1 MKYERLFTPISIR
14 DLRLK
19 NRIVMPA
26 IHMMYNMDG
35 HANEKFNSFY
45 WRRAEGGA
53 GLIVVGGC
61 RFDKYGGSPGMMSLE
76 TDEFIS
82 GYKKFTDGMHE
93 RGCKV
98 GVQLY
103 HAGAYAHEI
112 ANEGRQAIAPSA
124 VFSRFTKEMPRQAT
138 AEEIRTVER
147 KCAEAA
153 VRAKKAGFDMVEISG
168 SAGYLICQF
177 LSPKTNLRDD
187 KYGGSWEN
195 RTRFAKELVAE
206 VRKAVGDYPIG
217 MRIAGND
224 FVPDS
229 NTNSDAVAFA
239 RLMEHA
245 DVDMLN
251 VTGGWHESVIPQIT
265 GDVPA
270 AGYAYL
276 AAAVSEA
283 VSIPVT
289 VSNRIND
296 PYVAEML
303 LATGQAE
310 MVSIGRA
317 LIADPDWAK
326 KAEAGASDNI
336 RKCLAC
342 NQMCLAKTFFAEPAE
357 CLINPFAGKEA
368 EIEFTRTEKPKRVL
382 VVGGGVAGCETAIL
396 AAQRG
401 HRVTVWEK
409 SGRLG
414 GQLGVI
420 SRIPA
425 KDEFG
430 KLITY
435 FESELEKLGVDV
447 VVNKAASAD
456 DVVSSDFDSVVTAAG
471 STPKTLSLEGCTI
484 PIYTAEQVLTGQV
497 VCGKNVLVVG
507 GGPVGCEAAQYLVRE
522 AAVSPEV
529 FAFMLAQHSE
539 TDEVIKS
546 LVDKTYRKVAILD
559 AVTIGT
565 GFEHGTAW
573 PLMKDLCR
581 YGVEQY
587 PFGKILSFGDGE
599 VTLEAKKPK
608 TREQKARE
616 RETGIIEP
624 EMNITA
630 TMPCDTIVAAIGSVP
645 NTELFTELKESG
657 IELFCVGDCGE
668 VGNIA
673 HAMATALDT
682 ASKL

>member
-1 MKYERLFTPISIR
+1 MKYERLFTPIRIR
-14 DLRLK
+14 NLELK

-45 WRRAEGGA
+45 WRRAEGGV
-53 GLIVVGGC
+53 GLVVVGGC
-61 RFDKYGGSPGMMSLE
+61 RFDEYGGSPGMMSLE

-82 GYKKFTDGMHE
+82 GYREFTDGMHK

-103 HAGAYAHEI
+103 HAGAYAHQI
-112 ANEGRQAIAPSA
+112 ANEGRQAIAPSS
-124 VFSRFTKEMPRQAT
+124 VFSKFTKEMPRQAT
-138 AEEIRTVER
+138 VEEIRTVER

-153 VRAKKAGFDMVEISG
+153 VRAKNAGFDMVEISG

-177 LSPKTNLRDD
+177 LSPKTNLREDE
-187 KYGGSWEN
+187 YGGSWEN
-195 RTRFAKELVAE
+195 RARFARELVAE

-224 FVPDS
+224 FVPGS

-239 RLMEHA
+239 KMMEQA
-245 DVDMLN
+245 GVDMLN

-276 AAAVSEA
+276 AAAVSGA
-283 VSIPVT
+283 VKIPVA

-296 PYVAEML
+296 PYVAETL

-317 LIADPDWAK
+317 FIADPDWAK
-326 KAEAGASDNI
+326 KAEADESDNI

-368 EIEFTRTEKPKRVL
+368 GIELTPSEKPKNVL
-382 VVGGGVAGCETAIL
+382 VIGGGVAGCETAIL

-401 HRVTVWEK
+401 HKVTVWEK

-414 GQLGVI
+414 GQLAVI
-420 SRIPA
+420 SKIPA

-435 FESELEKLGVDV
+435 FESELEKLGVEV
-447 VVNKAASAD
+447 VLNEAAPAGKIASTG
-456 DVVSSDFDSVVTAAG
+456 FDSVVIAVG
-471 STPKTLSLEGCTI
+471 STPRTLSLEDCKI
-484 PIYTAEQVLTGQV
+484 PIYTAEQVLNAQV

-522 AAVSPEV
+522 AAVSPEM
-529 FAFMLAQHSE
+529 FAFMLAQRSE
-539 TDEVIKS
+539 TEEVIKS
-546 LVDKTYRKVAILD
+546 LVDKTYRNVAILD
-559 AVTIGT
+559 SVKIGM
-565 GFEHGTAW
+565 GFEQGTAW
-573 PLMKDLCR
+573 PLMKDLSR

-587 PFGKILSFGDGE
+587 PFGKILSFGEGE
-599 VTLEAKKPK
+599 VTLEAKETK
-608 TREQKARE
+608 TREQKAKE

-624 EMNITA
+624 EKTITV

-645 NTELFTELKESG
+645 NTGLFSELKASG
-657 IELFCVGDCGE
+657 MEVFCVGDCSE

-682 ASKL
+682 ALKI